1 MSDEA
6 QLIKSL
12 DVILSPVIT
21 EKATMGAERNE
32 VSFRV
37 PLDATKPMIKSAVEQ
52 LFKVKVKSVNTLVQK
67 GKKKQFRGIAF
78 KKTNTKK
85 AIVTLEEGYS
95 IDIST
100 GL

>member
-32 VSFRV
+32 VVFRV
-37 PLDATKPMIKSAVEQ
+37 PLQATKPVIKSAVEQ

-67 GKKKQFRGIAF
+67 GKNKRFRGLAF
-78 KKTNTKK
+78 KQSDTKK